1 MQRPILREGFGW
13 IFLCLAFFV
22 IAACSMQ
29 EPGSRFDS
37 SKSTEKKKQPESRTA
52 HQQPPGEKDPVR
64 IDYLTAL
71 TDIVNPEIY
80 VYKEKRRLYVIQS
93 NVMVRDYPIGLGFN
107 PVGDKEREGD
117 GRTPE
122 GDFFVCRKD
131 PVGRF
136 NKEIVLNYPDRKHA
150 EQALFAGII
159 SPPEF
164 KEILMAAEHN
174 AMPPWSAK
182 LGGLLC
188 VHSGEAYKDRT
199 QGSIA
204 LYDSDME
211 ELFKIAAIGTPV
223 HIRP

>member
-1 MQRPILREGFGW
+1 MQRLVLREGFGL

-29 EPGSRFDS
+29 EPGNRFDS

-52 HQQPPGEKDPVR
+52 RQQPPGEKDPVR

-80 VYKEKRRLYVIQS
+80 VYKEKRRLYVIQA

-107 PVGDKEREGD
+107 PVGDKESEGD

-122 GDFFVCRKD
+122 GDFLICRKD

-136 NKEIVLNYPDRKHA
+136 NKALVLNYPDRKHA
-150 EQALFAGII
+150 ERALFAGIL
-159 SPPEF
+159 SPLEF
-164 KEILMAAEHN
+164 KEILTAVERK
-174 AMPPWSAK
+174 AMPPWSGK

-188 VHSGEAYKDRT
+188 MHAGEPYKDRT

-204 LYDSDME
+204 LYNSDMD
-211 ELFKIAAIGTPV
+211 ELFNIASTGTPV